1 MPTPRGSA
9 RQLRDRRNLH
19 EHGNASGLRNMMGG
33 GGLAYYVPDNLLRLG
48 GSVPEA
54 PAETGCVGV

>member
-1 MPTPRGSA
+1 
-9 RQLRDRRNLH
+9 
-19 EHGNASGLRNMMGG
+19 MMGG

-54 PAETGCVGV
+54 PAETVCIGV